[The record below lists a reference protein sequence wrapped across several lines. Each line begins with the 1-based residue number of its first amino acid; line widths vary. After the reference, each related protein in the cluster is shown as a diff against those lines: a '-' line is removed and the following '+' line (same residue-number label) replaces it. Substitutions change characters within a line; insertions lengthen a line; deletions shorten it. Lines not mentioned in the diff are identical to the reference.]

1 MRHTLILLCLLT
13 TYLASTAKDVVD
25 TLMTQ
30 QGDKVIV
37 SYNVSTDGDRTV
49 LKWNSEPRIIPTK
62 SLRKACGGDLR
73 RLKAVVFDRVGD
85 FGRVRWKGR
94 AVSSFT
100 VPAGV
105 TFERSGDGYHIIG
118 ESGPISFGRKGGA
131 KAAVMLPVYVAV
143 YEKKANYKVLSV
155 TSAPLRV
162 SLDVPARKAAK
173 SQSSSS
179 PSARRGRET
188 EMVEITSTREMEADN
203 SDITGI
209 LGSISL
215 VERLLA
221 TETELPFS
229 QALQMEIHN
238 LNTMKSRVS
247 DREIVDRINE
257 VLLRYDSKEKELKA
271 AGAAAASMSQ
281 AEEKALREQEKQEE
295 EQRRKEAEE
304 EARRQEEKQ
313 QKRTIWMIVAGA
325 VVAVLGFVGNGVF
338 RHFRDKN
345 QQKSIMEMQ
354 QSLTRQAEHEA
365 RRRSGEIV
373 RNKAHQMANKGRNK
387 MREKMR
393 GTGTKAKGKDSK
405 IKSI

>member
-1 MRHTLILLCLLT
+1 
-13 TYLASTAKDVVD
+13 
-25 TLMTQ
+25 
-30 QGDKVIV
+30 
-37 SYNVSTDGDRTV
+37 
-49 LKWNSEPRIIPTK
+49 
-62 SLRKACGGDLR
+62 
-73 RLKAVVFDRVGD
+73 
-85 FGRVRWKGR
+85 
-94 AVSSFT
+94 
-100 VPAGV
+100 
-105 TFERSGDGYHIIG
+105 
-118 ESGPISFGRKGGA
+118 
-131 KAAVMLPVYVAV
+131 
-143 YEKKANYKVLSV
+143 
-155 TSAPLRV
+155 
-162 SLDVPARKAAK
+162 
-173 SQSSSS
+173 
-179 PSARRGRET
+179 
-188 EMVEITSTREMEADN
+188 MVEITSTQELEADN

-229 QALQMEIHN
+229 QALQMEIHS

-247 DREIVDRINE
+247 DREMVERINE
-257 VLLRYDSKEKELKA
+257 VLLKYDSKEKELKA

-304 EARRQEEKQ
+304 ASRQQEEKQ
-313 QKRTIWMIVAGA
+313 QKRTVWMIVAGA

-373 RNKAHQMANKGRNK
+373 RNKAHQMANK

-393 GTGTKAKGKDSK
+393 GSGAKTKGKDSK